1 MKFNWGWGIAI
12 FLTLFISFI
21 MYFVIYS
28 FSNKT
33 DLEYEDYYAKEL
45 VHQEVIDAKT
55 NALPFSKEVKIT
67 VDNENV
73 LLNFPANFNVKIT
86 EGTVSFFRPSDNNL
100 DKKFKLNLDNNSQ
113 YFESSQ
119 FKSGYYNV
127 IIEFKDESKNY
138 YIKESVYL

>member
-45 VHQEVIDAKT
+45 VHQEVIDAMKL
-55 NALPFSKEVKIT
+55 ALEAK
-67 VDNENV
+67 
-73 LLNFPANFNVKIT
+73 
-86 EGTVSFFRPSDNNL
+86 
-100 DKKFKLNLDNNSQ
+100 
-113 YFESSQ
+113 
-119 FKSGYYNV
+119 
-127 IIEFKDESKNY
+127 
-138 YIKESVYL
+138 